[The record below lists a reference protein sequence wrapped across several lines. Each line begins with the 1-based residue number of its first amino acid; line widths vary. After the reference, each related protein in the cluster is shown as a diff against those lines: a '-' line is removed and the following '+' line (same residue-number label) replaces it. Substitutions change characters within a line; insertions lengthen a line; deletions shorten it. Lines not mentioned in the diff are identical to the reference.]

1 MEVDKEE
8 CFREL
13 IILLYQIWQGFLE
26 ILELILRE
34 NLTIP

>member
-8 CFREL
+8 CLREL
-13 IILLYQIWQGFLE
+13 ILLYQIWQGFLE